1 MNLQETAQID
11 LTQRHFSRFAEASA
25 QARIP
30 VSGIAGEKLLIEER
44 AELLD
49 VDAWA
54 PMLEMF
60 SRTMKVAV
68 ALTDVEGN
76 LLGTCHNAQPTW
88 TFIHGAT
95 GGERPGCPFCLS
107 PDSPCTAVADALRTG
122 VPTIVRDQAGL
133 AHVAIPLSLDNQ
145 PLGAIIAG
153 QVADQYPES
162 LSLERA
168 AKKFGVSAQELW
180 KLSSKQRPVSR
191 SALQLAGDLL
201 WTLGQA
207 FLRQRYSFILETHVA
222 RTNLQF
228 RLLVEGVTDH
238 ALFTI
243 DYLGRVTSWN
253 VGAERILGYPED
265 RIIGKQFSC
274 MFTAEDMQIGAPEGQ
289 LLKALQSG
297 RSEDEGWR
305 VRENRTQFWANVII
319 TPLAE
324 EGHSRQ
330 GFALVVQDV
339 TDRRRTAI
347 ELEIT
352 RNERM
357 SLQEQF
363 LSHVSH
369 ELRTPLTAIYFFTTN
384 LLEGVVGDVTA
395 AQRQHLEFT
404 LENVK
409 QLKDMVSDLL
419 DVSRIE
425 TLKLTVDPQYTAV
438 PSLISEVVRTCCGNA
453 RLKNISLLTDST
465 QSVPAAW
472 ADRARVRQ
480 ILINLID
487 NAIGFTPYG
496 GTITV
501 GVQTL
506 REESGFLHLTVTD
519 TGCGISPENC
529 LTVFD
534 RLAQVKSVADT
545 SRKGLGLGLFIAK
558 ELVSRQGGRI
568 WVESQVGRGS
578 TFHFTI
584 PVFSLGKWCEW
595 IFTPANLAA
604 HCLTVLSIDAPTAD
618 ELTPPQD
625 QDGIRNV
632 LERCI
637 VANQDLLL
645 PPMTEGSTPET
656 CFVLVCTETCGAETT
671 TTTARVRRAL
681 DISELHA
688 TISVTQLQ
696 LSATEER
703 WGKRI
708 AEVTARIDELVQA
721 HLLERRGSNEGK
733 ENFDCR

>member
-1 MNLQETAQID
+1 MNLQEPPQID
-11 LTQRHFSRFAEASA
+11 LAQGRFSWVAEASA
-25 QARIP
+25 DADLP
-30 VSGIAGEKLLIEER
+30 VTGIVMAKLLLAER

-49 VDAWA
+49 VEAWA

-68 ALTDVEGN
+68 ALTDIEGN
-76 LLGTCHNAQPTW
+76 LLGSCHNAQPTW
-88 TFIHGAT
+88 TFVHGAT

-107 PDSPCTAVADALRTG
+107 PPSPCTAVADALRTG
-122 VPTIVRDQAGL
+122 VPTIVRDPAGL

-168 AKKFGVSAQELW
+168 ANKFGVSAQTLW
-180 KLSSKQRPVSR
+180 RLSSKQRPVSR
-191 SALQLAGDLL
+191 SALQLAGNLL

-243 DYLGRVTSWN
+243 DYLGYVTSWN
-253 VGAERILGYPED
+253 VGAERILGYPEAK
-265 RIIGKQFSC
+265 IIGKQFSC
-274 MFTAEDMQIGAPEGQ
+274 MFTAEDIQIGAPEGQ

-297 RSEDEGWR
+297 RAEDEGWR

-324 EGHSRQ
+324 EGDSRR
-330 GFALVVQDV
+330 GFALVMQDV

-384 LLEGVVGDVTA
+384 LLEGVVGDVTV

-425 TLKLTVDPQYTAV
+425 TLKLAVDPQHTEV
-438 PSLISEVVRTCCGNA
+438 NGLISEVIRTCCANA
-453 RLKNISLLTDST
+453 KLKNITVVADCR

-472 ADRARVRQ
+472 ADRSRVRQ

-506 REESGFLHLTVTD
+506 EDDCSFLHLTVAD

-529 LTVFD
+529 LAVFD
-534 RLAQVKSVADT
+534 RLAQVKSVADS

-584 PVFSLGKWCEW
+584 PVFSLAKWCDW
-595 IFTPANLAA
+595 IFTPANLAPG
-604 HCLTVLSIDAPTAD
+604 HLTVLTIDAPTVD
-618 ELTPPQD
+618 ELTPAQD
-625 QDGIRNV
+625 HDGIRNV

-645 PPMTEGSTPET
+645 PPMGDAEMPET
-656 CFVLVCTETCGAETT
+656 CFVVVCDETSGVES
-671 TTTARVRRAL
+671 TTARVRRAL

-688 TISVTQLQ
+688 TIAVTRVQ
-696 LSATEER
+696 LSTNDER

-708 AEVTARIDELVQA
+708 AEVTNRIDELVQA
-721 HLLERRGSNEGK
+721 HLLERRGSDEGK